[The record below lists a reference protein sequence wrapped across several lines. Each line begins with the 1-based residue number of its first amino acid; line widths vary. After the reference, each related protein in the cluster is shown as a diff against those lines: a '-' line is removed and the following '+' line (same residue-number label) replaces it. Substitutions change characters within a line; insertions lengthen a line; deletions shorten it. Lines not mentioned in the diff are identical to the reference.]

1 MISTYL
7 RDSSRV
13 KVWTDIEPPY
23 QSRGGGTLVR
33 AYSRRT
39 LDSRV
44 ESCTAP
50 PSILRTATCRRARA
64 KLSRSSRNSRS
75 PRSRSNLS
83 AVRGEMVPAKY
94 PGYSNRK
101 HTIPSA
107 QSFRLSHCGNVA
119 SHQTDFCQLEF

>member
-1 MISTYL
+1 
-7 RDSSRV
+7 
-13 KVWTDIEPPY
+13 
-23 QSRGGGTLVR
+23 
-33 AYSRRT
+33 
-39 LDSRV
+39 DSRV

-119 SHQTDFCQLEF
+119 SHQTDFCQLEFVKAALTQAGAHTAFLGRMRNAIEMALEVIHHGH